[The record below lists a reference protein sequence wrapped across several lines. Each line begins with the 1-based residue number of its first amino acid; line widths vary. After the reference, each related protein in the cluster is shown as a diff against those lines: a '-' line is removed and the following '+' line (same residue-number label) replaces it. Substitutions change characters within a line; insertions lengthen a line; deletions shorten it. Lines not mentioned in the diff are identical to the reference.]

1 MISNNDETSPDNISI
16 KELTI
21 EEKQRYEELINQ
33 FNNLYSVLQYVS
45 ELITENEEE
54 ELEKAQYILSINNQK
69 EQLAKSIIEEFY
81 VNSNDNK

>member
-1 MISNNDETSPDNISI
+1 MTSNNDEISLDNISI

-33 FNNLYSVLQYVS
+33 FDNLYGVLQYVS

>member
-1 MISNNDETSPDNISI
+1 MISNNDEISLDNISI

-33 FNNLYSVLQYVS
+33 FNNLYGVLQYVS

>member
-1 MISNNDETSPDNISI
+1 MISNNDEISLDNISI

-33 FNNLYSVLQYVS
+33 FDNLYGVLQYVS

>member
-1 MISNNDETSPDNISI
+1 MISNNDEISLDNISI

-33 FNNLYSVLQYVS
+33 FDNLYSVLQYVS